1 MLAACAALHAEVPE
15 LINYQGLLN
24 DPMGNPV
31 SGNRTMVVRVYDA
44 PSGGNMTYEETIGTV
59 EVANGT
65 FSFEFGSAGGGIAAV
80 LDGTGE
86 YLALSVN
93 GTEEDT
99 RTRLLAVPFAL
110 KATSAQSIASVSGGN
125 SVSSNATGI
134 SFTGDAAANTRTNLG
149 LSAIAS
155 SVQGC
160 GG

>member
-1 MLAACAALHAEVPE
+1 LLAACAALHAEVPE